1 MPWATSRSKTIATEG
16 ISYNRRM
23 VVRSGDESIVRYNR
37 GFTLTL
43 HVAGWALILLA
54 AADLGGAFLGK
65 VNWSSSLFF
74 WVASVYVV
82 WRVFS
87 IARPFSRCFV
97 AIGPEGVRLGLMKR
111 TGSKRSP
118 LPEQRLK
125 WEEIGGLTYD
135 SDKGVCRFRAR
146 NSTYE
151 LTDDNSPS
159 PRTVAKLMAERM
171 GVELPVQ
178 ELLVPPGKRP
188 VPRLTQAAI
197 MGGIS
202 ILLLG
207 AAVAGALW
215 MRRQA
220 DGPFTDVEGVALI
233 VLGLLGMVLFLSAI
247 VLVIVEVTHRV

>member
-1 MPWATSRSKTIATEG
+1 
-16 ISYNRRM
+16 M
-23 VVRSGDESIVRYNR
+23 VVRSGNESIVRYNR

-43 HVAGWALILLA
+43 QVVGWVLILLA
-54 AADLGGAFLGK
+54 VGDLWGALLGK
-65 VNWSSSLFF
+65 VDWSSSLFF

-87 IARPFSRCFV
+87 LTGPFSRSFV
-97 AIGPEGVRLGLMKR
+97 AIGPEGIRLGLMKR
-111 TGSKRSP
+111 TGSKRST
-118 LPEQRLK
+118 LPEQHFK
-125 WEEIGGLTYD
+125 WEEIEHIAYD

-146 NSTYE
+146 NYSYE
-151 LTDDNSPS
+151 LTDNNSPS

-171 GVELPVQ
+171 GVQLPAQ

-202 ILLLG
+202 LLLTG

-215 MRRQA
+215 MRSQA
-220 DGPFTDVEGVALI
+220 DGPFTAAEGGTLI
-233 VLGLLGMVLFLSAI
+233 VLGLLGIILFVSAI
-247 VLVIVEVTHRV
+247 VLVIVEVTHRL

>member
-1 MPWATSRSKTIATEG
+1 
-16 ISYNRRM
+16 M

-43 HVAGWALILLA
+43 HVVGWVLILLA
-54 AADLGGAFLGK
+54 LSDLWGALLGK
-65 VNWSSSLFF
+65 VDWSTSLFF

-87 IARPFSRCFV
+87 IARPFSRSFV

-118 LPEQRLK
+118 LPEQRFK
-125 WEEIGGLTYD
+125 WQEIGGLTYD
-135 SDKGVCRFRAR
+135 SDKGVCRFLAC
-146 NSTYE
+146 NHTYE
-151 LTDDNSPS
+151 LSDNNSPS

-171 GVELPVQ
+171 GIELPAQ
-178 ELLVPPGKRP
+178 ELLVPPGKGP
-188 VPRLTQAAI
+188 MPRLTQAAI
-197 MGGIS
+197 MGGTS
-202 ILLLG
+202 LLLMG

-215 MRRQA
+215 MRSQA
-220 DGPFTDVEGVALI
+220 DGPYTNAEGGALI
-233 VLGLLGMVLFLSAI
+233 VLGLLGIVLFVSAI

>member
-1 MPWATSRSKTIATEG
+1 
-16 ISYNRRM
+16 
-23 VVRSGDESIVRYNR
+23 
-37 GFTLTL
+37 
-43 HVAGWALILLA
+43 
-54 AADLGGAFLGK
+54 
-65 VNWSSSLFF
+65 
-74 WVASVYVV
+74 
-82 WRVFS
+82 
-87 IARPFSRCFV
+87 
-97 AIGPEGVRLGLMKR
+97 MKR

-159 PRTVAKLMAERM
+159 PRTVAKFMAERM
-171 GVELPVQ
+171 GVELPAQ
-178 ELLVPPGKRP
+178 ELLVLPGKRP